1 MNICPISWNI
11 YSLFFCL
18 IIPISSLPGAAEE
31 LEGGPGGG
39 QMPEDAQEED

>member
-1 MNICPISWNI
+1 MD
-11 YSLFFCL
+11 
-18 IIPISSLPGAAEE
+18 IPPGGESVPAQLPGAAEE